1 MALSP
6 ASVLHSWVQLHLW
19 KWNDSTT
26 TKTISIVIV
35 KVYFNRNGHMSRLA
49 NEWHNSLRKE
59 RQFPQCARLLEQA
72 KPIKGFI
79 LLGKKIY
86 KPSAVHHEG

>member
-1 MALSP
+1 
-6 ASVLHSWVQLHLW
+6 
-19 KWNDSTT
+19 
-26 TKTISIVIV
+26 
-35 KVYFNRNGHMSRLA
+35 MSRLA

-59 RQFPQCARLLEQA
+59 RQFPQWARLREQA